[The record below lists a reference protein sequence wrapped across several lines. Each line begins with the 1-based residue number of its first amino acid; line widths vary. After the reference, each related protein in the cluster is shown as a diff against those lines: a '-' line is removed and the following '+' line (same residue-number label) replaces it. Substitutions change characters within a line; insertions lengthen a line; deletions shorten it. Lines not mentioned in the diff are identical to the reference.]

1 MEEFDAVIVGAGVG
15 GAAMGAALG
24 RFDLNAVC
32 LERRKDV
39 GEINRGD
46 ALQTAACRALDRM
59 GALDCLFEAGGQ
71 KTRRMV
77 FSHYKK
83 GRLGTF
89 QISDVI
95 DPPFDYLL
103 TLSHERIETALIG
116 EAERRKVPTR
126 RGHTVKGVRREGK
139 HTIVSVQSKEDGD
152 HELRARIVIGADG
165 KFSTVRKAFWEE
177 PETYWYEQECVV
189 VEAENENGVPPE
201 MRMAYN
207 PDGFLVL
214 APLSPTVIRVYLMS
228 LSHDAARIFK
238 LPEEEIGALAKSRDP
253 LLADYRFVKRGG
265 HVFKMGLYHCDRYV
279 TEGCAL
285 IGDAAHTT
293 SPAGGH
299 GMNLAIND
307 AEELSDR
314 IGPKLAARQPISM
327 DDLRAYESERR
338 EANGA
343 ALRQAH
349 QVFMQLTG
357 PQLRYRLLRPL
368 FFWMMAN
375 VPAVPRRLFRQMVA
389 LGTSPSK
396 RGSD

>member
-1 MEEFDAVIVGAGVG
+1 
-15 GAAMGAALG
+15 MGAALG

-189 VEAENENGVPPE
+189 VEAENPAGVPAE
-201 MRMAYN
+201 MRMHYH
-207 PDGFLVL
+207 PEGFLVIG
-214 APLSPTVIRVYLMS
+214 PLSPTVVRVYIMS
-228 LSHDAARIFK
+228 LRRDAAEIFK
-238 LPEEEIGALAKSRDP
+238 KSNEEIEKLAIGRDP
-253 LLADYRFVKRGG
+253 LLDGYRFSKRGG
-265 HVFKMGLYHCDRYV
+265 HIFKMGLYHCNTYV
-279 TEGCAL
+279 AEGCAT
-285 IGDAAHTT
+285 IGDAAHIT

-307 AEELSDR
+307 AEELADR
-314 IGPKLAARQPISM
+314 IGPKLAAGEPVSL
-327 DDLRAYESERR
+327 DDLKDYEVQRR
-338 EANGA
+338 EANA
-343 ALRQAH
+343 QALRQAH
-349 QVFMQLTG
+349 EMFMRLTA
-357 PQLRYRLLRPL
+357 PDLRYRLMRPF
-368 FFWMMAN
+368 FFWTMAH
-375 VPAVPRRLFRQMVA
+375 VPALPRRMFKQMVT
-389 LGTSPSK
+389 LGISPSK
-396 RGSD
+396 RR